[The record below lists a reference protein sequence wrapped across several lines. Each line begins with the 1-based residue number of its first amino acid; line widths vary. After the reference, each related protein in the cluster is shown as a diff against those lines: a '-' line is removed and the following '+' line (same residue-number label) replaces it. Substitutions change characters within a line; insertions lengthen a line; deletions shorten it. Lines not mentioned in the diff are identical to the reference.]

1 MRPPLLH
8 SRFKKIDSEGYSFVT
23 GLEGFK
29 EWRIYRIDLQNRFID
44 IYRIRFIDIYRIYL
58 QITEWRQKPDSCLG

>member
-8 SRFKKIDSEGYSFVT
+8 SRFKQIDSEGYSFVT

-29 EWRIYRIDLQNRFID
+29 EWRIYRYLQIFTD
-44 IYRIRFIDIYRIYL
+44 IYRIRFTDIYRIYL
-58 QITEWRQKPDSCLG
+58 QNKIYRYLQNIFTE

>member
-1 MRPPLLH
+1 MIAEMRPPLLH

-29 EWRIYRIDLQNRFID
+29 E
-44 IYRIRFIDIYRIYL
+44 
-58 QITEWRQKPDSCLG
+58 